1 MACGGP
7 GGGNP
12 TLPSYS
18 VRCPDHC
25 VLKELHG
32 PQFNISGESIGHRRQ
47 QTMTVEGG
55 GTVRDYCL
63 SYGCSPRDAW
73 EMMAWACVCF
83 SHSAIAK
90 VDQLIDSDL
99 ER

>member
-7 GGGNP
+7 AAEP

-25 VLKELHG
+25 MLKELHG
-32 PQFNISGESIGHRRQ
+32 PEFNLSGESIGHRRQ

-55 GTVRDYCL
+55 GVVQDYCL
-63 SYGCSPRDAW
+63 SYGCSHRNTW

-83 SHSAIAK
+83 SNSAIAE
-90 VDQLIDSDL
+90 VDQKIDPDL
-99 ER
+99 AR

>member
-7 GGGNP
+7 AAEP

-25 VLKELHG
+25 MLKELHG
-32 PQFNISGESIGHRRQ
+32 PEFNLSGESIGHRRQ
-47 QTMTVEGG
+47 QAMTVEGG
-55 GTVRDYCL
+55 GIVQDYCL
-63 SYGCSPRDAW
+63 SYGCSSKDTW

-83 SHSAIAK
+83 SKSAIAK
-90 VDQLIDSDL
+90 VNQQIDPDL
-99 ER
+99 AR